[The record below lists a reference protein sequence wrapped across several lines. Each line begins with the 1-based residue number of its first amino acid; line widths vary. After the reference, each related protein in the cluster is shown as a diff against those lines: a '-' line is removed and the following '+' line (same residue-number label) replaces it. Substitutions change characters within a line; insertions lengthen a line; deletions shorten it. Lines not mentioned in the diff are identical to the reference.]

1 MTDVFPR
8 RRAAA
13 VFVGA
18 AALALFA
25 PVVAHAQLRVATW
38 NISNYGDTTQT
49 GTGNRSAA
57 LKTAIYGTFENRSMA
72 PDVFMTQ
79 EFLSDAA
86 SSNFLTVLNTAPNSP
101 GDWARASFVN
111 GNDTDS
117 AFFYRTSKVNFVADV
132 TVVTGAD
139 GAAPPR
145 DVHRYDVTL
154 KGYSATV
161 APALSLYGV
170 HMKAGDSGSGPSGD
184 EGRRETE
191 ANAIRANAASL
202 PAGRQFLVGG
212 DFNTPGSS
220 DAGYARL
227 VESRANNACRF
238 ADPIS
243 PPGACKDNNAFR
255 YGHTHDASAE
265 AGMDDRYDL
274 VLLGK
279 GLTDG
284 KGFDYVGNPNQPYS
298 TSTWNDPNHSYRA
311 WGNDG
316 ESFNNPIRTT
326 ANTMVGPAIAQALID
341 ASATNGGHLPGFLDL
356 RTATELAASTTTV
369 GVGSVQQGSDATA
382 SFDDFNDVN
391 ASIWGAGG
399 IAELLYSMQA
409 SSAFPVPDGFFTD
422 LAGGGVN
429 GHLVT
434 LDTSTMGLKTG
445 TLSLFDDGVL
455 ARTIALQANVVPE
468 PAGVALIGIGM
479 LALAGRRR
487 RR

>member
-8 RRAAA
+8 RHAAA

-79 EFLSDAA
+79 EFLSDPA

-161 APALSLYGV
+161 APALSLYSV

-227 VESRANNACRF
+227 VESRANDAGRWTFTPDKPIPEGDNMLRLDQVMAEGKVQLRIEVPF
-238 ADPIS
+238 DRATPLDVTRAEGSIVVQPGNNLWSIARRLYGEGYHYTMIFGLNKEQIKDP
-243 PPGACKDNNAFR
+243 
-255 YGHTHDASAE
+255 
-265 AGMDDRYDL
+265 DL
-274 VLLGK
+274 IYPEQQFTLPK
-279 GLTDG
+279 
-284 KGFDYVGNPNQPYS
+284 
-298 TSTWNDPNHSYRA
+298 
-311 WGNDG
+311 
-316 ESFNNPIRTT
+316 
-326 ANTMVGPAIAQALID
+326 QA
-341 ASATNGGHLPGFLDL
+341 P
-356 RTATELAASTTTV
+356 
-369 GVGSVQQGSDATA
+369 GSD
-382 SFDDFNDVN
+382 S
-391 ASIWGAGG
+391 
-399 IAELLYSMQA
+399 
-409 SSAFPVPDGFFTD
+409 
-422 LAGGGVN
+422 
-429 GHLVT
+429 
-434 LDTSTMGLKTG
+434 
-445 TLSLFDDGVL
+445 
-455 ARTIALQANVVPE
+455 
-468 PAGVALIGIGM
+468 
-479 LALAGRRR
+479 
-487 RR
+487 